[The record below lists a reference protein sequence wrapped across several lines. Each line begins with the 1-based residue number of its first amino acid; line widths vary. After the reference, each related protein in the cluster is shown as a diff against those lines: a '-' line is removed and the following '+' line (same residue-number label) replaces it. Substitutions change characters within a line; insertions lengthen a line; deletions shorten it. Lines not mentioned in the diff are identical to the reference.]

1 MRPGEE
7 VSNDGYAAE
16 RAKATPVNLTPFT
29 VWLLL
34 LTGVGAGAFGSML
47 GIGGGVL
54 IIPALVLGFDVPV
67 HVAVATSLVAVIAT
81 SSAATSVYVGRGL
94 TNMRLGMTLEL
105 ATTLGGIAGGLLA
118 ATLPAKTLLIVF
130 ALFLV
135 PIAVLLVRGKTERG
149 EAVDAPAAAR
159 GRSDRT
165 RRGLGGVYYNART
178 DEFLAYETRNLPI
191 GMGLSLVA
199 GGLSG
204 LLGVGGGILKVPAM
218 NLAMG
223 IPLRVA
229 AATSNFMI
237 GVTAAAS
244 LVIYVQRGLLD
255 PLISAPVALGV
266 TGGALV
272 GTYIAPKVSSLL
284 LARIF
289 AVLLALIAVQTL
301 LRALGVGH
309 G

>member
-1 MRPGEE
+1 M
-7 VSNDGYAAE
+7 
-16 RAKATPVNLTPFT
+16 NLAPFT

-34 LTGVGAGAFGSML
+34 LSGVGAGVFGSML

-67 HVAVATSLVAVIAT
+67 HVAVAASLVAVIAT

-105 ATTLGGIAGGLLA
+105 ATTMGGIAGGLLA
-118 ATLPAKTLLIVF
+118 ARLPANALLIVF

-135 PIAVLLVRGKTERG
+135 PIAVLLLRGQIERG

-159 GRSDRT
+159 GQSDRT

-178 DEFLAYETRNLPI
+178 DEFLAYQTRNLPI
-191 GMGLSLVA
+191 GLGLSLVA

-244 LVIYVQRGLLD
+244 LVIYVQRGFLD
-255 PLISAPVALGV
+255 PLIAAPVALGV

-272 GTYIAPKVSSLL
+272 GTLIAPKVPSLL

-289 AVLLALIAVQTL
+289 AVLLASIAVQTL

>member
-1 MRPGEE
+1 M
-7 VSNDGYAAE
+7 
-16 RAKATPVNLTPFT
+16 NLAPLT

-34 LTGVGAGAFGSML
+34 LSGAGAGAFGAML

-54 IIPALVLGFDVPV
+54 IIPVLVLGFNVPV
-67 HVAVATSLVAVIAT
+67 HIAVAASLVAVIAT
-81 SSAATSVYVGRGL
+81 SSAATSVYVAKGL

-105 ATTLGGIAGGLLA
+105 ATTVGGITGGILA
-118 ATLPAKTLLIVF
+118 TRLPAEALLIVF
-130 ALFLV
+130 AIFLI
-135 PIAVLLVRGKTERG
+135 PIAILLLRGRTERG
-149 EAVDAPAAAR
+149 AVVDAPAAAR
-159 GRSDRT
+159 GQSEET
-165 RRGLGGVYYNART
+165 RRGLGGVYYNTRT
-178 DEFLAYETRNLPI
+178 DEFLAYQTKRLPL

-199 GGLSG
+199 GTLSG

-244 LVIYVQRGLLD
+244 LVIYVQHGFLD
-255 PLISAPVALGV
+255 PLIAAPVALGV
-266 TGGALV
+266 TAGALV
-272 GTYIAPKVSSLL
+272 GTAVSPMVSSLL

-289 AVLLALIAVQTL
+289 GVLLIVIAVQTL
-301 LRALGVGH
+301 LRALGVG
-309 G
+309 GV